1 MDETTI
7 RDHVQKHAE
16 AVVRGDMDAVMADF
30 SVALRPQ
37 VPEIARG
44 LPRPVTEA
52 EVLSVEI
59 GDPVSV
65 GMIRY
70 SNTSEGVTIRSEWQD
85 EGGRPVI
92 VHAEPAG

>member
-7 RDHVQKHAE
+7 RDHVQAHAE

-30 SVALRPQ
+30 AAALRPQ